1 MKHGATWCL
10 LVVSTQ
16 LLMGSWRDMALKILV
31 FYQVI
36 FEAAQFASQHIDL
49 VQSMV
54 MLTGWGQ
61 AAPFTGI
68 TLQPFMLGATVNPWT
83 CPLLPENTNHL
94 RVRISALQQKSTQEK
109 PHCNNVNVLKSL
121 LGGNNAY
128 LMVTTICIYIN
139 WNECFSHNCSLC

>member
-1 MKHGATWCL
+1 MVPPCCFNTTPYGVMAWHGSENSCFL
-10 LVVSTQ
+10 P
-16 LLMGSWRDMALKILV
+16 G
-31 FYQVI
+31 Y

-54 MLTGWGQ
+54 MLAGWGQ